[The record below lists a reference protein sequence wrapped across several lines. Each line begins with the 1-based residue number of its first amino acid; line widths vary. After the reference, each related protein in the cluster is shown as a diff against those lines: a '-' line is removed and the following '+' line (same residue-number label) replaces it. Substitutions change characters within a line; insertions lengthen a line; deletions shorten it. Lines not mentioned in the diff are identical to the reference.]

1 MRRAFL
7 RLNARVFTV
16 FLVVGLLMLVAAS
29 YFVIGIGQAGL
40 RKAWGDQLRQVAD
53 QTAAAVDTYVFR
65 LVIDASVL
73 SHVPEVREA
82 AAAGSQRPFD
92 QSTATAL
99 DRDWQ
104 RAGTVPPEKKE
115 VLASRVSAFLADT
128 TRQNPIYREIVLTDR
143 YGRLVAASAPSDGY
157 LMGDMPWWKEAFGDG
172 SAGHL
177 TVGDVKFDPLTRTFD
192 MGITAP
198 VDDDTG
204 QLIGVLRTVVNVR
217 EIGAILGGVRLGS
230 TGEATLVRDDGSV
243 VFAPGSVDPNA
254 RYFAA
259 DLLRE
264 RLAALK
270 GRPEAPLQF
279 SASTAG
285 GTPRLVGVAFSQ
297 LIASFPHLDWA
308 VAVSQDTDELF
319 RPVRSQ
325 RRAMLVVIGLTALAV
340 LLFAL
345 WYSVCLSAPPEPEE
359 MDMHLVRHPRVHRIA
374 ESEEEARTEETEET
388 EQPAQT

>member
-1 MRRAFL
+1 MRRASL
-7 RLNARVFTV
+7 RLNARVFSV

-29 YFVIGIGQAGL
+29 YFVIGIGQADL

-73 SHVPEVREA
+73 SHVPEVRVA

-92 QSTATAL
+92 QAAATAV
-99 DRDWQ
+99 DRAWQ
-104 RAGTVPPEKKE
+104 RAGEVPPEKQE

-128 TRQNPIYREIVLTDR
+128 TRQNPIYKELVLTDR
-143 YGRLVAASAPSDGY
+143 YGRVVAASGPTDGY
-157 LMGDMPWWKEAFGDG
+157 LMGDMPWWKETFGDG

-177 TVGDVKFDPLTRTFD
+177 AVSDVRFDPQTRTFD

-198 VDDDTG
+198 VDDETGG
-204 QLIGVLRTVVNVR
+204 QLIGLLRTVVNVR
-217 EIGAILGGVRLGS
+217 EMGAILGGVRLGS
-230 TGEATLVRDDGSV
+230 TGEATLVRPDGSV

-254 RYFAA
+254 RFFAA

-270 GRPEAPLQF
+270 GQPERPIQFGARAP
-279 SASTAG
+279 G
-285 GTPRLVGVAFSQ
+285 RTPRLVGVAFSQ
-297 LIASFPHLDWA
+297 LKASFPHLDWA
-308 VAVSQDTDELF
+308 VAVSQDEDELF
-319 RPVRSQ
+319 RPVQSQ
-325 RRAMLVVIGLTALAV
+325 RSALLIVIGLTALAV

-359 MDMHLVRHPRVHRIA
+359 MDMHLVRHPRLHRVA
-374 ESEEEARTEETEET
+374 ESEEEAATEEPKESA
-388 EQPAQT
+388 QP